1 MKADKDLGVDIDPI
15 AKECVLDYIKSG
27 LISKELARSQG
38 AL

>member
-1 MKADKDLGVDIDPI
+1 VKALGMLEQI